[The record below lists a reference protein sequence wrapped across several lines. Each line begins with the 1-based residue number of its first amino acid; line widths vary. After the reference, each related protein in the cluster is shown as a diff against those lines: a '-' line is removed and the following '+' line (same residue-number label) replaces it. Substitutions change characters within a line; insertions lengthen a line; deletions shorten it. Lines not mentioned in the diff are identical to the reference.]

1 MKLQI
6 EPRPL
11 SELEQAIGYKFKE
24 KIFIN
29 TALTHSS
36 YANETKGQGVK
47 RKDNQRMEFL
57 GDSVLSVVV
66 SDYLFRSCKDMDEGA
81 LTRIRAAIVCE
92 DSLATRGLKLNL
104 GEFMLMGHG
113 EIISEGRKRKSTIA
127 DAFEALIAAIY
138 IDGGLEA
145 AASFLQPFVAES
157 VEKLKKKTNEDY
169 KSLLQRFVQQSKD
182 DILEYEIVE
191 ESGPPHDRLY
201 KSVVK
206 LNNNIIGEGAGKSK
220 RLSEQSAAMQALRL
234 FDALPNE

>member
-24 KIFIN
+24 KNYIT

-36 YANETKGQGVK
+36 YANETKSQGSK

-66 SDYLFRSCKDMDEGA
+66 SDYLFRNCKDMDEGA

-92 DSLATRGLKLNL
+92 DSLATRGLKLGL
-104 GEFMLMGHG
+104 GEWLLMGHG
-113 EIISEGRKRKSTIA
+113 EILSEGRKRKSTIA

-145 AASFLQPFVAES
+145 VSRFLQPFVAES

-182 DILEYEIVE
+182 DILEYEMIE
-191 ESGPPHDRLY
+191 ESGPPHDRIY

-206 LNNNIIGEGAGKSK
+206 LNNNIIGEGTGKSK
-220 RLSEQSAAMQALRL
+220 RLSEQSAALEALRL
-234 FDALPNE
+234 FDALPKD

>member
-1 MKLQI
+1 M

-11 SELEQAIGYKFKE
+11 SELEQAIGYQFKE
-24 KIFIN
+24 KIYIT

-36 YANETKGQGVK
+36 YANETKSQGVK

-66 SDYLFRSCKDMDEGA
+66 SDYLFRNCKDMDEGA

-92 DSLATRGLKLNL
+92 DSLAARGMQLEL
-104 GEFMLMGHG
+104 GDFMLMGHG

-138 IDGGLEA
+138 IDGGFEA
-145 AASFLQPFVAES
+145 AAKFLQPFVAEC
-157 VEKLKKKTNEDY
+157 VERLKKKTNEDY

-206 LNNNIIGEGAGKSK
+206 LNNNIIGEGTGRSK
-220 RLSEQSAAMQALRL
+220 RLSEQSAALEALRL
-234 FDALPNE
+234 FDALPKE